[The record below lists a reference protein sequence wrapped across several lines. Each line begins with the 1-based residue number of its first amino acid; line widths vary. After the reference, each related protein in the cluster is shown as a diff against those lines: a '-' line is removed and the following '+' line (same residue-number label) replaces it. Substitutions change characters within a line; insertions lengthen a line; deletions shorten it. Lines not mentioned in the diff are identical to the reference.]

1 MSGINSQSVLI
12 DSSNLV
18 RSSSMPDIKENIK
31 QELLKMIE
39 EERNN
44 IYYRRVNANYLEE
57 NYQIQA
63 EENFINRL
71 ERFVK
76 SI

>member
-1 MSGINSQSVLI
+1 MEMLTSLLEYAWRIY
-12 DSSNLV
+12 
-18 RSSSMPDIKENIK
+18 SMPDIKENIK
-31 QELLKMIE
+31 LELLKMIAQ
-39 EERNN
+39 EREN
-44 IYYRRVNANYLEE
+44 IYYRRVNTNYLEE

>member
-1 MSGINSQSVLI
+1 
-12 DSSNLV
+12 
-18 RSSSMPDIKENIK
+18 MPDIKENIK

-44 IYYRRVNANYLEE
+44 IYYRRVNANHLEE

-71 ERFVK
+71 ERFAK

>member
-1 MSGINSQSVLI
+1 MAA
-12 DSSNLV
+12 
-18 RSSSMPDIKENIK
+18 IKDNIK
-31 QELLKMIE
+31 LELLKMIE
-39 EERNN
+39 EERKN

-63 EENFINRL
+63 EENFIEKL
-71 ERFVK
+71 ERFAK

>member
-1 MSGINSQSVLI
+1 MLGG
-12 DSSNLV
+12 LV
-18 RSSSMPDIKENIK
+18 MPDIKENIK
-31 QELLKMIE
+31 IELLKMIE
-39 EERNN
+39 EDRKNL
-44 IYYRRVNANYLEE
+44 YYRRVNANYLEE

-63 EENFINRL
+63 EENFIERL

>member
-1 MSGINSQSVLI
+1 
-12 DSSNLV
+12 
-18 RSSSMPDIKENIK
+18 MPDIKENIK
-31 QELLKMIE
+31 LELLKMIE
-39 EERNN
+39 DEKKL
-44 IYYRRVNANYLEE
+44 IHYRRVNTSYSEE

-63 EENFINRL
+63 EENFIEKL

>member
-1 MSGINSQSVLI
+1 
-12 DSSNLV
+12 
-18 RSSSMPDIKENIK
+18 MPDIKENIK

-39 EERNN
+39 EEKQT
-44 IYYRRVNANYLEE
+44 IYYRRIISDSLGEG
-57 NYQIQA
+57 YQISA
-63 EENFINRL
+63 EENFIKKL

>member
-1 MSGINSQSVLI
+1 
-12 DSSNLV
+12 
-18 RSSSMPDIKENIK
+18 MPDIKENIK
-31 QELLKMIE
+31 QEILKMIE
-39 EERNN
+39 NERKA
-44 IYYRRVNANYLEE
+44 IYYRRITADSLEE
-57 NYQIQA
+57 GYQITS

>member
-1 MSGINSQSVLI
+1 MLGG
-12 DSSNLV
+12 LV
-18 RSSSMPDIKENIK
+18 MPDIKENIK

-39 EERNN
+39 EEKKA
-44 IYYRRVNANYLEE
+44 IYYCRIISESLEE
-57 NYQIQA
+57 SYQITS
-63 EENFINRL
+63 EENFIKRL

>member
-1 MSGINSQSVLI
+1 MLGG
-12 DSSNLV
+12 LV
-18 RSSSMPDIKENIK
+18 MPDIKENIK

-39 EERNN
+39 EEKTA
-44 IYYRRVNANYLEE
+44 IYYRRITADSLEE
-57 NYQIQA
+57 GYQITA
-63 EENFINRL
+63 EENFIERL

>member
-1 MSGINSQSVLI
+1 
-12 DSSNLV
+12 
-18 RSSSMPDIKENIK
+18 MPDIKENIK
-31 QELLKMIE
+31 LELLKMIE
-39 EERNN
+39 DEKKL
-44 IYYRRVNANYLEE
+44 IYYRKETAFLYEE

-63 EENFINRL
+63 EENFIEKL

>member
-1 MSGINSQSVLI
+1 
-12 DSSNLV
+12 
-18 RSSSMPDIKENIK
+18 MPDIKENIK

-39 EERNN
+39 EEKKA
-44 IYYRRVNANYLEE
+44 IYYRRIISESLQEG
-57 NYQIQA
+57 YQISS
-63 EENFINRL
+63 EENFIKRL

>member
-1 MSGINSQSVLI
+1 
-12 DSSNLV
+12 
-18 RSSSMPDIKENIK
+18 MPDIKENIK
-31 QELLKMIE
+31 LELLKMIE
-39 EERNN
+39 DERTN
-44 IYYRRVNANYLEE
+44 IYYRRVNASYLEE

-63 EENFINRL
+63 EEKFIEKL

>member
-1 MSGINSQSVLI
+1 MAS
-12 DSSNLV
+12 
-18 RSSSMPDIKENIK
+18 IKENIK

-39 EERNN
+39 EEKKA
-44 IYYRRVNANYLEE
+44 IYYRRVYASYSEE

-63 EENFINRL
+63 EENFIEKL

>member
-1 MSGINSQSVLI
+1 
-12 DSSNLV
+12 
-18 RSSSMPDIKENIK
+18 MPDIKENIK
-31 QELLKMIE
+31 LELLKMIE
-39 EERNN
+39 DEKRL

-63 EENFINRL
+63 EENFIERL

>member
-1 MSGINSQSVLI
+1 M
-12 DSSNLV
+12 
-18 RSSSMPDIKENIK
+18 RKMPDIKENIK

-39 EERNN
+39 EEKKA
-44 IYYRRVNANYLEE
+44 IYYHRIISDSLEE
-57 NYQIQA
+57 GYQITS
-63 EENFINRL
+63 EENFIKKL

>member
-1 MSGINSQSVLI
+1 MAS
-12 DSSNLV
+12 
-18 RSSSMPDIKENIK
+18 IKENIK

-39 EERNN
+39 EEKTA
-44 IYYRRVNANYLEE
+44 IYYRRITADSLEE
-57 NYQIQA
+57 GYQITA
-63 EENFINRL
+63 EENFIERL

>member
-1 MSGINSQSVLI
+1 
-12 DSSNLV
+12 
-18 RSSSMPDIKENIK
+18 MPDIKENIK

-44 IYYRRVNANYLEE
+44 IYYRRVNASYLEE

-63 EENFINRL
+63 EENFIDRI
-71 ERFVK
+71 ERFAK

>member
-1 MSGINSQSVLI
+1 MKGWIN
-12 DSSNLV
+12 
-18 RSSSMPDIKENIK
+18 MPDIKENIK

-39 EERNN
+39 EEKKA
-44 IYYRRVNANYLEE
+44 IYYRRVISESLEE
-57 NYQIQA
+57 GYQISS
-63 EENFINRL
+63 EENFIKRL